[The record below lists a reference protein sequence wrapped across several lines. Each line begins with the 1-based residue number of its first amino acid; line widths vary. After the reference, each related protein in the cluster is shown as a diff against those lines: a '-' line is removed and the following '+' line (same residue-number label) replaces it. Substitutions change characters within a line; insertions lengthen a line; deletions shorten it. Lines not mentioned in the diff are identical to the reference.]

1 MKDDSRQQ
9 SPALASVKAD
19 EQKKIRRRGREGV
32 PSVGSASR
40 YALFVVVAVMAL
52 FISSSATATA
62 QTAEATH
69 EWVCPVN
76 LGTSTSL
83 HQMDVYGSA
92 RTSYRGGAYN
102 GGGWHLGM
110 GLAVLNS
117 QDNMISGSDA
127 PVVAVETGN
136 LKIFTRQSGLW
147 GWQAVLHADSGN
159 SYEYAHFADMAL
171 LSEEDKE
178 NIGSER
184 RPVFREVKAGSVIG
198 NVGSSGGAASAETP
212 RLYFTFRK
220 GSVRNFVN
228 PKPYI
233 DRYC

>member
-1 MKDDSRQQ
+1 M
-9 SPALASVKAD
+9 
-19 EQKKIRRRGREGV
+19 

-76 LGTSTSL
+76 LGTGTRL

-117 QDNMISGSDA
+117 QGNMIPGSDA
-127 PVVAVETGN
+127 PVVAVETGD
-136 LKIFTRQSGLW
+136 LKILTRQSGLW
-147 GWQAVLHADSGN
+147 GWRAVLFADSGN
-159 SYEYAHFADMAL
+159 SYEYAHLADMAL

-178 NIGSER
+178 DIGSAPEIR
-184 RPVFREVKAGSVIG
+184 DVEAGSVIG
-198 NVGSSGGAASAETP
+198 NVGSSGGAASAEAP
-212 RLYFTFRK
+212 RLYFIFRK
-220 GSVRNFVN
+220 GSARNFVN

>member
-1 MKDDSRQQ
+1 MRHDDLQQ
-9 SPALASVKAD
+9 SPALASVRAD
-19 EQKKIRRRGREGV
+19 EQKRIRRRGREGA

-40 YALFVVVAVMAL
+40 YVLFVVVATMAL
-52 FISSSATATA
+52 FVSSAATATA

-69 EWVCPVN
+69 EWVCPLK
-76 LGTSTSL
+76 LGTGTSL

-117 QDNMISGSDA
+117 QGNMISGSDA

-136 LKIFTRQSGLW
+136 LRIFTRQSGLW
-147 GWQAVLHADSGN
+147 GWWAVLHADSGN

-171 LSEEDKE
+171 LSAEEKE
-178 NIGSER
+178 DIGSA
-184 RPVFREVKAGSVIG
+184 PVFRDVKAGSVIG
-198 NVGSSGGAASAETP
+198 NVGSSGGAASAEAP
-212 RLYFTFRK
+212 RLYFVFRK